1 VKKLRCYSD
10 LLLYL
15 DTVEARNEVAV
26 ALVTSGRRS
35 TGGSSDDVE

>member
-26 ALVTSGRRS
+26 ALVTSGRS